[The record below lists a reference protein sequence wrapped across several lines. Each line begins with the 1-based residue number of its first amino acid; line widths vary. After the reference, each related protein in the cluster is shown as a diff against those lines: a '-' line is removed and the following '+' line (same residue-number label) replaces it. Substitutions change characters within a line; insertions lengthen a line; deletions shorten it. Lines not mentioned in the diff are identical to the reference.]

1 MTDRYSSRKPSRCR
15 NKWDSSYPGVIGV
28 HLFKASCNSS
38 PTDDRIPGP
47 CPGAHRPP
55 AKAHT
60 RGGQYE
66 FELLSRRL
74 RRTQSAELE
83 RRKDVTVE
91 ARLLNTAQGAN
102 SSSSEN
108 VRTLL
113 GFFCKIFSFA
123 KFPFG
128 LKPELHIPSHRF
140 VVFFPD
146 FPGALPNFLFVG
158 LSQSA
163 GFAVSVLPP
172 GPRYPARFPDRQPT
186 ARNYGTCWPS
196 LRGWRRDAFDSPCSP
211 LELDDGAAKM
221 FTPSLSQS

>member
-1 MTDRYSSRKPSRCR
+1 M
-15 NKWDSSYPGVIGV
+15 
-28 HLFKASCNSS
+28 
-38 PTDDRIPGP
+38 
-47 CPGAHRPP
+47 
-55 AKAHT
+55 
-60 RGGQYE
+60 
-66 FELLSRRL
+66 
-74 RRTQSAELE
+74 
-83 RRKDVTVE
+83 E

-163 GFAVSVLPP
+163 GSLFQFFHQGQDTLHGFPIANLPREITVLV
-172 GPRYPARFPDRQPT
+172 GLLYEAGDEMLLIHRA
-186 ARNYGTCWPS
+186 
-196 LRGWRRDAFDSPCSP
+196 P
-211 LELDDGAAKM
+211 L
-221 FTPSLSQS
+221 